1 MPDPGELSREELLAA
16 LAERDAVIAAL
27 LAEIEQLK
35 RRVGM
40 DSSNSSM
47 PPGSDGPAARAKRA
61 GKPRKRSPR
70 PRGGQPGHEGHALA
84 WRSDPHQV
92 TVVSPGQCAGCG
104 HDLAGLDGEVAE
116 RVQVSDTP
124 PVRLQ
129 VTEYRMVKVA
139 CPACR
144 AVTRAATPAGL
155 AGPCCYGP
163 NVRAATA
170 LLACNGHMSIE
181 RAADLMGVLL
191 DAPVSS
197 GFTGGLLA
205 RVAACLAGF
214 EGTLKQRLRA
224 SPVLHHDETPAR
236 VAGDDGDRLLYIYT
250 ARAGQLVWFGAAAGR
265 GHAQLDAF
273 GILPAYRGTLVR
285 DDYAAYAKYD
295 RQLTA
300 VQLCCAHLIRS
311 LRGIGD
317 MDADGTRVQR
327 CWTEPVITA
336 LTDARAAVAK
346 ARAGGV
352 TALDGT
358 LLETLRA
365 RYDDAVAW
373 GIATNTHRD
382 WPSGRHPGYTLAR
395 RLQARAA
402 QVWRFA
408 ADFAVPFTNNPAE
421 QPQRMVKLQ
430 MKIGG
435 CWRSVR
441 TAARYCLI
449 RSYLGTARNHGIHP
463 LDALR
468 DAMAGNPWMPPE
480 TT

>member
-1 MPDPGELSREELLAA
+1 
-16 LAERDAVIAAL
+16 
-27 LAEIEQLK
+27 
-35 RRVGM
+35 
-40 DSSNSSM
+40 
-47 PPGSDGPAARAKRA
+47 
-61 GKPRKRSPR
+61 
-70 PRGGQPGHEGHALA
+70 
-84 WRSDPHQV
+84 
-92 TVVSPGQCAGCG
+92 
-104 HDLAGLDGEVAE
+104 
-116 RVQVSDTP
+116 
-124 PVRLQ
+124 
-129 VTEYRMVKVA
+129 
-139 CPACR
+139 
-144 AVTRAATPAGL
+144 
-155 AGPCCYGP
+155 
-163 NVRAATA
+163 
-170 LLACNGHMSIE
+170 
-181 RAADLMGVLL
+181 
-191 DAPVSS
+191 
-197 GFTGGLLA
+197 
-205 RVAACLAGF
+205 
-214 EGTLKQRLRA
+214 
-224 SPVLHHDETPAR
+224 

-273 GILPAYRGTLVR
+273 GILPGYRGTLVR

-295 RQLTA
+295 QQLTA

-317 MDADGTRVQR
+317 MDAEGTRVRR
-327 CWTEPVITA
+327 CWTEPAISA

-358 LLETLRA
+358 VLDALRA
-365 RYDDAVAW
+365 RDDAAVAW
-373 GIATNTHRD
+373 GIATNAHRD
-382 WPSGRHPGYTLAR
+382 WPSGRHPGYILAR
-395 RLQARAA
+395 RLQTRAA

-408 ADFAVPFTNNPAE
+408 ADFAVPFNGNPAE

-468 DAMAGNPWMPPE
+468 DAMAGNPWMPPQ
-480 TT
+480 TP

>member
-1 MPDPGELSREELLAA
+1 MSDPGELSREELLAA

-47 PPGSDGPAARAKRA
+47 PPGSDGLAARARRA
-61 GKPRKRSPR
+61 KKPGKRSPR
-70 PRGGQPGHEGHALA
+70 PRGGQPGHEGHSLA
-84 WRSDPHQV
+84 WRGDPDRV
-92 TVVSPGQCAGCG
+92 AVVMPAQCAGCG
-104 HDLAGLDGEVAE
+104 HDLAGLEGTVAA

-129 VTEYRMVKVA
+129 VTEYQMAEVA

-191 DAPVSS
+191 DAPVST
-197 GFTGGLLA
+197 GFTGGLVA

-214 EGTLKQRLRA
+214 ETALKQRLRA
-224 SPVLHHDETPAR
+224 APVLHHDETPAR
-236 VAGDDGDRLLYIYT
+236 VAGDDSDRLLYIYT
-250 ARAGQLVWFGAAAGR
+250 ARAGKLVWFGAAAGR

-273 GILPAYRGTLVR
+273 GILPGYRGTLVR

-295 RQLTA
+295 QHLTA
-300 VQLCCAHLIRS
+300 VQLCCAHLIRA

-317 MDADGTRVQR
+317 MDEPGTRVQR
-327 CWTEPVITA
+327 CWTEPVISA
-336 LTDARAAVAK
+336 LTDAKAAVAK

-352 TALDGT
+352 TALDGK
-358 LLETLRA
+358 LLDALRA

-373 GIATNTHRD
+373 GIATNAHRD

-395 RLQARAA
+395 RLQTRAA
-402 QVWRFA
+402 QVWRFT

-468 DAMAGNPWMPPE
+468 DAMAGDPWMPPQ
-480 TT
+480 TS